1 MRDGLLVQIDLLG
14 GVGEIGGNKFL
25 VRDKDARI
33 LLDFGMSLGARG
45 QFFAEP
51 FLAPRD
57 GQGLISLGILPDIR
71 GLYRDEAEPPVDA
84 VILSHAHIDHSM
96 CISLLNRRIPVYCGE
111 TTLAILKTL
120 SEMRQR
126 GFENDLEGIDFK
138 TFRTGDKLDFGQ
150 IQLEPIHVDHSVP
163 GSYGFLIQTSGGTIA
178 YSGDFRA
185 HGTKMTLTTDF
196 VNAARKSEP
205 EIFLCEGTNLVRG
218 DLRTEQEVF
227 EKSEH
232 VVGKTSGLVLASF
245 SSADIDRLRTFHQI
259 AEKNDRILALSMKQA
274 YLLRALS
281 KDKHLETPDVLKD
294 SHVAVYQRGKK
305 SFYHWEKDILS
316 ETNVKTSKD
325 IRDMQNKVILASSSY
340 DMNEVLDIQP
350 GPGGAFINSSSEP
363 FNEEMEMDHE
373 RFINWLNHFG
383 LPMYQIHSSGHMMP
397 TELREAIGE
406 IAPKRLI
413 PIHTE
418 QPELYRLFV
427 KDLTK
432 VELVN
437 KGSTLEL

>member
-1 MRDGLLVQIDLLG
+1 MVQIELLG

-25 VRDKDARI
+25 VRDNESRI

-45 QFFAEP
+45 QFFSEP

-57 GQGLISLGILPDIR
+57 GQGLISLGILPDVHD
-71 GLYRDEAEPPVDA
+71 LYRDGGEPPVDA
-84 VILSHAHIDHSM
+84 VLLSHAHIDHSM
-96 CISLLNRRIPVYCGE
+96 CISLLNRKTPVYCGE
-111 TTLAILKTL
+111 TTLTILRTL
-120 SEMRQR
+120 SEMRQK

-163 GSYGFLIQTSGGTIA
+163 GSYGFLISTSKGTIA

-185 HGTKMTLTTDF
+185 HGSKSSLTTDF
-196 VNAARKSEP
+196 VNAASKSEP
-205 EIFLCEGTNLVRG
+205 EMFLCEGTNLVRG

-227 EKSEH
+227 EKSDH
-232 VVGKTSGLVLASF
+232 VVRKTKGLVLASF

-259 AEKNDRILALSMKQA
+259 AEKNERVLALSMKQA

-281 KDKHLETPDVLKD
+281 KDEHLETPDVLND
-294 SHVAVYQRGKK
+294 PHIVVYQRGKK
-305 SFYHWEKDILS
+305 TFYRWEKDILG
-316 ETNVKTSKD
+316 ETKVKTSED
-325 IRDMQNKVILASSSY
+325 IHDMQDKVILASSSY
-340 DMNEVLDIQP
+340 DMNEVLDIRP

-363 FNEEMEMDHE
+363 FNEEMEIDHE

-406 IAPKRLI
+406 IAPKRLV
-413 PIHTE
+413 PIHTD

-427 KDLTK
+427 KDLTR
-432 VELVN
+432 VELGNQGATV
-437 KGSTLEL
+437 EL

>member
-1 MRDGLLVQIDLLG
+1 MVEIQLLG

-25 VRDKDARI
+25 VRDEDSRI

-45 QFFAEP
+45 EFFSEP

-57 GQGLISLGILPDIR
+57 GQGQISLGILPDIHD
-71 GLYRDEAEPPVDA
+71 LYRDGGEPPVDA
-84 VILSHAHIDHSM
+84 VILSHSHIDHSM
-96 CISLLNRRIPVYCGE
+96 CISLLNRSIPVYCGE
-111 TTLAILKTL
+111 TTLTILTAL
-120 SEMRQR
+120 SEMRPK
-126 GFENDLEGIDFK
+126 GFENDLEGLQFK
-138 TFRTGDKLDFGQ
+138 TFRTGDKIRLGE
-150 IQLEPIHVDHSVP
+150 IEIEPVHVDHSVP
-163 GSYGFLIQTSGGTIA
+163 GSYGFLIHTSGGTIA

-185 HGTKMTLTTDF
+185 HGTKSSLTTDF
-196 VNAARKSEP
+196 VTGAKNSEP
-205 EIFLCEGTNLVRG
+205 DLFLCEGTNLVRG
-218 DLRTEQEVF
+218 DLRTEHEVL

-232 VVGKTSGLVLASF
+232 VVKKTKGIVLASF
-245 SSADIDRLRTFHQI
+245 STGDIDRLRTFHEI
-259 AEKNDRILALSMKQA
+259 AQKNDRILALSMKQA

-281 KDKHLETPDVLKD
+281 KDKNLETPDVLN
-294 SHVAVYQRGKK
+294 SPNIAVYQKTKK
-305 SFYHWEKDILS
+305 TYYHWEKDILS
-316 ETNVKTSKD
+316 ATNVKTSKD
-325 IRDMQNKVILASSSY
+325 IREMQDKVILASSSY

-397 TELREAIGE
+397 TELREAISQ
-406 IAPKRLI
+406 ISPTRLL

-427 KDLTK
+427 KDLTQ
-432 VELVN
+432 VELGN
-437 KGSTLEL
+437 NGSTIKL

>member
-1 MRDGLLVQIDLLG
+1 MVESMVQIDLLG

-25 VRDKDARI
+25 VRDKDSRI

-45 QFFAEP
+45 QFFSEP

-57 GQGLISLGILPDIR
+57 GQGLITLGILPDVHD
-71 GLYRDEAEPPVDA
+71 LYRDGNEPPFDA

-96 CISLLNRRIPVYCGE
+96 CISLLNRKIPVYCGE

-126 GFENDLEGIDFK
+126 GFENDLEGLEFK
-138 TFRTGDKLDFGQ
+138 TFRTGDHIGFGD
-150 IQLEPIHVDHSVP
+150 IQLEPVHVDHSVP
-163 GSYGFLIQTSGGTIA
+163 GSYGFLIHTSSGTIA

-185 HGTKMTLTTDF
+185 HGTMSSLTGDF
-196 VNAARKSEP
+196 VKAAEKSQP
-205 EIFLCEGTNLVRG
+205 DLFLCEGTNLVRG
-218 DLRTEQEVF
+218 DLRTEQEVL
-227 EKSEH
+227 EKSDH
-232 VVGKTSGLVLASF
+232 VIKKTKGLVLASF

-259 AEKNDRILALSMKQA
+259 AKDNDRILAVTMKQA

-281 KDKHLETPDVLKD
+281 NDKHLEAPDVIHD
-294 SHVAVYQRGKK
+294 PNIAVYQRTKK
-305 SFYHWEKDILS
+305 VYYHWEKDILG
-316 ETNVKTSKD
+316 ETSAKKSKD
-325 IRDMQNKVILASSSY
+325 IREAQGKVILASSSY

-397 TELREAIGE
+397 TELRETIAE
-406 IAPKRLI
+406 IHPRRLV

-427 KDLTK
+427 KDLTT
-432 VELVN
+432 VELGS
-437 KGSTLEL
+437 KGSSIEL

>member
-1 MRDGLLVQIDLLG
+1 MVNIQLLG

-25 VRDKDARI
+25 IRDGDSKL
-33 LLDFGMSLGARG
+33 LLDFGMSLGLRG
-45 QFFAEP
+45 QFFSEP

-57 GQGLISLGILPDIR
+57 GQGLISLGILPDIHD
-71 GLYRDEAEPPVDA
+71 LYRDGQEPPVDA
-84 VILSHAHIDHSM
+84 VVLSHSHIDHAM
-96 CISLLNRRIPVYCGE
+96 CISLLNRKIPVYCGE
-111 TTLAILKTL
+111 TTLAILRTL
-120 SEMRQR
+120 SEMRQK
-126 GFENDLEGIDFK
+126 GFENDLDGLDFR
-138 TFRTGDKLDFGQ
+138 TFRTGDKISLGN

-163 GSYGFLIQTSGGTIA
+163 GSYGFLVHTSSGTIA

-185 HGTKMTLTTDF
+185 HGSKSTLTTDF
-196 VNAARKSEP
+196 VDNAKKSPP

-218 DLRTEQEVF
+218 DLRTEQEVL

-232 VVGKTSGLVLASF
+232 VIRKTTGLVLASF
-245 SSADIDRLRTFHQI
+245 SSADIDRLRTFHEI
-259 AEKNDRILALSMKQA
+259 AEKSDRILALSMKQA
-274 YLLRALS
+274 YLLRSLS
-281 KDKHLETPDVLKD
+281 KDKHLEVPDVLKD
-294 SHVAVYQRGKK
+294 PHITVYQRTKK
-305 SFYHWEKDILS
+305 TYYHWEKDILGQAS
-316 ETNVKTSKD
+316 VKTSKD
-325 IRDMQNKVILASSSY
+325 IREMQDKVILASSSY

-363 FNEEMEMDHE
+363 FNEEMEIDHE

-397 TELREAIGE
+397 TELRETIGQ
-406 IAPKRLI
+406 IQPKRLV

-432 VELVN
+432 VELGT
-437 KGSTLEL
+437 KGSTVEL

>member
-1 MRDGLLVQIDLLG
+1 MVQIELLG

-25 VRDKDARI
+25 VRDNESRI

-45 QFFAEP
+45 QFFSEP

-57 GQGLISLGILPDIR
+57 GQGLISLGILPDVHD
-71 GLYRDEAEPPVDA
+71 LYRDGGEPSVDA

-96 CISLLNRRIPVYCGE
+96 CISLLNRKTPVYCGE
-111 TTLAILKTL
+111 TTLTILRTL
-120 SEMRQR
+120 SEMRQK

-138 TFRTGDKLDFGQ
+138 TFRTGDRLDFGQ

-163 GSYGFLIQTSGGTIA
+163 GSYGFLISTSKGTIA

-185 HGTKMTLTTDF
+185 HGSKSSLTTDF
-196 VNAARKSEP
+196 VNAASKSEP
-205 EIFLCEGTNLVRG
+205 EMFLCEGTNLVRG

-227 EKSEH
+227 EKSDH
-232 VVGKTSGLVLASF
+232 VVRKTKGLVLASF

-259 AEKNDRILALSMKQA
+259 AEKNERVLALSMKQA

-281 KDKHLETPDVLKD
+281 KDKHLETPDVLND
-294 SHVAVYQRGKK
+294 PHIVVYQRGKK
-305 SFYHWEKDILS
+305 TFYRWEKDILG
-316 ETNVKTSKD
+316 ETKVKTSED
-325 IRDMQNKVILASSSY
+325 IHDMQDKVILASSSY
-340 DMNEVLDIQP
+340 DMNEVLDIRP

-363 FNEEMEMDHE
+363 FNEEMEIDHE

-406 IAPKRLI
+406 IAPKRLV

-432 VELVN
+432 VELGNQGATV
-437 KGSTLEL
+437 EL

>member
-1 MRDGLLVQIDLLG
+1 MVQIELLG

-25 VRDKDARI
+25 VRDNESRI

-45 QFFAEP
+45 QFFSEP

-57 GQGLISLGILPDIR
+57 GQGLISLGILPDVHD
-71 GLYRDEAEPPVDA
+71 LYRDGGEPSVDA

-96 CISLLNRRIPVYCGE
+96 CISLLNRKTPVYCGE
-111 TTLAILKTL
+111 TTLTILRTL
-120 SEMRQR
+120 SEMRQK

-163 GSYGFLIQTSGGTIA
+163 GSYGFLISTSKGTIA

-185 HGTKMTLTTDF
+185 HGSKSSLTTDF
-196 VNAARKSEP
+196 VNAASKSEP
-205 EIFLCEGTNLVRG
+205 EMFLCEGTNLVRG

-227 EKSEH
+227 EKSDH
-232 VVGKTSGLVLASF
+232 VVRKTKGLVLASF

-259 AEKNDRILALSMKQA
+259 AEKNERVLALSMKQA

-281 KDKHLETPDVLKD
+281 KDEHLETPDVLND
-294 SHVAVYQRGKK
+294 PHIVVYQRGKK
-305 SFYHWEKDILS
+305 TFYRWEKDILG
-316 ETNVKTSKD
+316 ETQVKTSED
-325 IRDMQNKVILASSSY
+325 IHDMQDKVILASSSY
-340 DMNEVLDIQP
+340 DMNEVLDIRP

-363 FNEEMEMDHE
+363 FNEEMEIDHE

-406 IAPKRLI
+406 IAPKRLV
-413 PIHTE
+413 PIHTD

-432 VELVN
+432 VELGNQGATV
-437 KGSTLEL
+437 EL

>member
-1 MRDGLLVQIDLLG
+1 MVQIELLG

-25 VRDKDARI
+25 VRDRDSRI

-45 QFFAEP
+45 EFFSEP
-51 FLAPRD
+51 FLSPRD
-57 GQGLISLGILPDIR
+57 GQGQVALGILPDVHD
-71 GLYRDEAEPPVDA
+71 LYRDGGEPPVDA
-84 VILSHAHIDHSM
+84 VILSHSHIDHSM
-96 CISLLNRRIPVYCGE
+96 CISLLNRSIPVYCGE
-111 TTLAILKTL
+111 TTLAILRTL
-120 SEMRQR
+120 SEMRPK
-126 GFENDLEGIDFK
+126 GFENDLEGLQFK
-138 TFRTGDKLDFGQ
+138 TFRTGDKIEFGD
-150 IQLEPIHVDHSVP
+150 IELEPIHVDHSVP
-163 GSYGFLIQTSGGTIA
+163 GSYGFLVHTSGGTIA

-185 HGTKMTLTTDF
+185 HGTKSNLTTDF
-196 VNAARKSEP
+196 VEAAKKSKP
-205 EIFLCEGTNLVRG
+205 DMFLCEGTNLVRG
-218 DLRTEQEVF
+218 DLRTEPEVL

-232 VVGKTSGLVLASF
+232 VVKKTKGLVLASF
-245 SSADIDRLRTFHQI
+245 STADIDRLRTFHQI
-259 AEKNDRILALSMKQA
+259 AQKNDRILAVSMKQA

-281 KDKHLETPDVLKD
+281 KDKNLETPDVLKD
-294 SHVAVYQRGKK
+294 SHLAVYQKTKK
-305 SFYHWEKDILS
+305 TYYHWEKDILGA
-316 ETNVKTSKD
+316 TNVKTSKD
-325 IRDMQNKVILASSSY
+325 IREMQNKMILASTSY

-397 TELREAIGE
+397 TELREAISQ
-406 IAPKRLI
+406 IAPRRLL

-432 VELVN
+432 VELGT
-437 KGSTLEL
+437 KGSTVEI

>member
-1 MRDGLLVQIDLLG
+1 MVEIELLG

-25 VRDKDARI
+25 VRDEDSRV

-45 QFFAEP
+45 EFFSEP

-57 GQGLISLGILPDIR
+57 GHGQISLGILPDVHD
-71 GLYRDEAEPPVDA
+71 LYRDGGEPPVDA
-84 VILSHAHIDHSM
+84 VILSHSHIDHSM
-96 CISLLNRRIPVYCGE
+96 CISLLNRKIPVYCGE
-111 TTLAILKTL
+111 TTLAILTAL
-120 SEMRQR
+120 SEMRPK
-126 GFENDLEGIDFK
+126 GFENDLEGLQFK
-138 TFRTGDKLDFGQ
+138 TFRTNDKIRFGK
-150 IQLEPIHVDHSVP
+150 IEIEPIHVDHSVP
-163 GSYGFLIQTSGGTIA
+163 GSYGFLIHTSGGTIA

-185 HGTKMTLTTDF
+185 HGSKSSLTTDF
-196 VNAARKSEP
+196 VAAAKNSEP
-205 EIFLCEGTNLVRG
+205 DLFLCEGTNLVRG
-218 DLRTEQEVF
+218 DLRTEKEVL

-232 VVGKTSGLVLASF
+232 VVKKTKGIVLASF
-245 SSADIDRLRTFHQI
+245 STADIDRLRTFHEI
-259 AEKNDRILALSMKQA
+259 AQKNERMLALSMKQA

-281 KDKHLETPDVLKD
+281 KDKNLETPDVLN
-294 SHVAVYQRGKK
+294 SRHIAVYQKTKK
-305 SFYHWEKDILS
+305 TYYHWEKDILGA
-316 ETNVKTSKD
+316 TNVKTSKD
-325 IRDMQNKVILASSSY
+325 VREMQDKVILASSSY

-397 TELREAIGE
+397 TELREAISQ
-406 IAPKRLI
+406 ISPKRLL

-427 KDLTK
+427 KDLTR
-432 VELVN
+432 VELGS
-437 KGSTLEL
+437 KGSTIEL

>member
-1 MRDGLLVQIDLLG
+1 MVQIELLG

-25 VRDKDARI
+25 VRDNESRI

-45 QFFAEP
+45 QFFSEP

-57 GQGLISLGILPDIR
+57 GQGLISLGILPDVHD
-71 GLYRDEAEPPVDA
+71 LYRDGGEPPVDA
-84 VILSHAHIDHSM
+84 VLLSHAHIDHSM
-96 CISLLNRRIPVYCGE
+96 CISLLNRKTPVYCGE
-111 TTLAILKTL
+111 TTLTILRTL
-120 SEMRQR
+120 SEMRQK

-163 GSYGFLIQTSGGTIA
+163 GSYGFLISTSKGTIA

-185 HGTKMTLTTDF
+185 HGSKSSLTTDF
-196 VNAARKSEP
+196 VNAASKSEP
-205 EIFLCEGTNLVRG
+205 EMFLCEGTNLVRG

-227 EKSEH
+227 EKSDH
-232 VVGKTSGLVLASF
+232 VVRKTKGLVLASF

-259 AEKNDRILALSMKQA
+259 AEKNERVLALSMKQA

-281 KDKHLETPDVLKD
+281 KDEHLETPDVLND
-294 SHVAVYQRGKK
+294 PHIVVYQRGKK
-305 SFYHWEKDILS
+305 TFYRWEKDILG
-316 ETNVKTSKD
+316 ETKVKTSED
-325 IRDMQNKVILASSSY
+325 IHDMQDKVILASSSY
-340 DMNEVLDIQP
+340 DMNEVLDIRP

-363 FNEEMEMDHE
+363 FNEEMEIDHE

-397 TELREAIGE
+397 TELRESIGE
-406 IAPKRLI
+406 IAPKRLV
-413 PIHTE
+413 PIHTD

-427 KDLTK
+427 KDLTR
-432 VELVN
+432 VELGNQGATV
-437 KGSTLEL
+437 EL

>member
-1 MRDGLLVQIDLLG
+1 MVQIELLG

-25 VRDKDARI
+25 VRDNESRI

-45 QFFAEP
+45 QFFSEP

-57 GQGLISLGILPDIR
+57 GQGLISLGILPDVHD
-71 GLYRDEAEPPVDA
+71 LYRDGGEPPVDA
-84 VILSHAHIDHSM
+84 VLLSHAHIDHSM
-96 CISLLNRRIPVYCGE
+96 CISLLNRKTPVYCGE
-111 TTLAILKTL
+111 TTLTILRTL
-120 SEMRQR
+120 SEMRQK

-138 TFRTGDKLDFGQ
+138 TFRTGDRLDFGQ

-163 GSYGFLIQTSGGTIA
+163 GSYGFLISTSKGTIA

-185 HGTKMTLTTDF
+185 HGSKSSLTTDF
-196 VNAARKSEP
+196 VNAASKSEP
-205 EIFLCEGTNLVRG
+205 EMFLCEGTNLVRG

-227 EKSEH
+227 EKSDH
-232 VVGKTSGLVLASF
+232 VVRKTKGLVLASF

-259 AEKNDRILALSMKQA
+259 AEKNERVLALSMKQA

-281 KDKHLETPDVLKD
+281 KDEHLETPDVLND
-294 SHVAVYQRGKK
+294 PHIVVYQRGKK
-305 SFYHWEKDILS
+305 TFYRWEKDILG
-316 ETNVKTSKD
+316 ETKVKTSED
-325 IRDMQNKVILASSSY
+325 IHDMQDKVILASSSY
-340 DMNEVLDIQP
+340 DMNEVLDIRP

-363 FNEEMEMDHE
+363 FNEEMEIDHE

-406 IAPKRLI
+406 IAPKRLV
-413 PIHTE
+413 PIHTD

-432 VELVN
+432 VELGNQGATV
-437 KGSTLEL
+437 EL